1 MMMMMGV
8 MVYAAAEPVWKNRTL
23 GFSRFGKGMA
33 TATSTSSSTTTN
45 LLGWLAVAEKKY
57 SGRAAS
63 PE

>member
-1 MMMMMGV
+1 MMMMGV
-8 MVYAAAEPVWKNRTL
+8 MVYVAEPVWKNRTL

-33 TATSTSSSTTTN
+33 TATSTSSTTTTN